1 MLILI
6 ICLVIA
12 LLSNKTKEGF
22 WTYHTRGSTFP
33 MERAYT
39 NNCGIGGIRK
49 MNGRCYDNYMR
60 HFTQPRWIA
69 KEEIVP
75 AYTPYFDYER
85 FYPSGVLTHTTKP
98 TLTLTLFSEKNLS
111 GGGVIFN
118 YKYGIIH
125 FSTGGVGGLSR
136 GTTVPFQTNKD
147 LNTNDVVR
155 IPGYPGK
162 FRVTIQER
170 GVGVTDLP
178 YPYTF
183 QPNVV

>member
-33 MERAYT
+33 MDRAYT

-111 GGGVIFN
+111 TNSNCRISTTTPIAHFN
-118 YKYGIIH
+118 ILYY
-125 FSTGGVGGLSR
+125 
-136 GTTVPFQTNKD
+136 
-147 LNTNDVVR
+147 
-155 IPGYPGK
+155 Y
-162 FRVTIQER
+162 TIYSSSP
-170 GVGVTDLP
+170 TPHL
-178 YPYTF
+178 
-183 QPNVV
+183 